1 MSRWMWGWQ
10 REGAR
15 RAAEGEWMLP
25 EGWSWELES
34 WGLMEVILLEVMVT
48 SEGEEVPGR
57 VTLVRVGICVVLL
70 SGSTIMI
77 RVWWWWYSDSR
88 WMLIPRCGGNDF
100 GLAGGVSVDVL
111 GDWPL

>member
-1 MSRWMWGWQ
+1 
-10 REGAR
+10 
-15 RAAEGEWMLP
+15 MLP

-57 VTLVRVGICVVLL
+57 VTLVRVGTCVVLL

-88 WMLIPRCGGNDF
+88 SMLIPRCGGY
-100 GLAGGVSVDVL
+100 L
-111 GDWPL
+111 